1 MFYGYLYWLFLKYT
15 TPYLSLF
22 IEIFSKV
29 VITERQDGLLIVG
42 TEGRALEVDFEH
54 GQQTANQGDISYHK
68 RDAMRLT
75 FVLLQTGVIFSR
87 NLQCKEPVIV
97 RGIRKHFKN

>member
-1 MFYGYLYWLFLKYT
+1 MFHGYLYSLNYT
-15 TPYLSLF
+15 TPWLSLF
-22 IEIFSKV
+22 FEIFLKV

-68 RDAMRLT
+68 VMPW
-75 FVLLQTGVIFSR
+75 S
-87 NLQCKEPVIV
+87 
-97 RGIRKHFKN
+97 

>member
-68 RDAMRLT
+68 SDAMEST
-75 FVLLQTGVIFSR
+75 FVVLHASVISSH
-87 NLQCKEPVIV
+87 NLRCKEPVILP
-97 RGIRKHFKN
+97 GIRKHSKN

>member
-1 MFYGYLYWLFLKYT
+1 M
-15 TPYLSLF
+15 
-22 IEIFSKV
+22 

-75 FVLLQTGVIFSR
+75 FVLLQTGVFLSH
-87 NLQCKEPVIV
+87 NLPD
-97 RGIRKHFKN
+97 RFKVSIKLKIAFRFAFKKKKSKKNLF